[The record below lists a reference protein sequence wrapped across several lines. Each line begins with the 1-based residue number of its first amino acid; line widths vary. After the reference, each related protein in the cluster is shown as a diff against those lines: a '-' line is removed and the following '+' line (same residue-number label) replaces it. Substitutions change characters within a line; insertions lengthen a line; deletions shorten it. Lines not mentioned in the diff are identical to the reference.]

1 MDNFNEEIHGVYDGE
16 DSEVGDKWDLWD
28 YVRDYLTDFN
38 DNFVGEP
45 CSEIIEEVLEQV
57 DDCISIDEMIKEIHE
72 ICDNMFG

>member
-1 MDNFNEEIHGVYDGE
+1 MDNFNEEIYGVYDGE